1 MLIQL
6 ILGIIMFVGLGVL
19 ILQANPFRPL
29 ATGLLMAP
37 VRLHVP
43 GKRRDGM
50 SLHQAA
56 VDDWENEGG
65 ATPPSKL

>member
-6 ILGIIMFVGLGVL
+6 IFGIIMFVGLGAL
-19 ILQANPFRPL
+19 ILQSNPFRPL
-29 ATGLLMAP
+29 AAGLLTAP
-37 VRLHVP
+37 VRLRGP

-56 VDDWENEGG
+56 VDEWENEGG
-65 ATPPSKL
+65 AAPPSKL